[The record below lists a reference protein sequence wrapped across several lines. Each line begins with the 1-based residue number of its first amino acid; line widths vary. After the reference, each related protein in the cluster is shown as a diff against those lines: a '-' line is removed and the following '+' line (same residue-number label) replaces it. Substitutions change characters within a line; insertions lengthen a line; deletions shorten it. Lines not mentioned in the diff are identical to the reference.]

1 MGRCLIHTVQENMN
15 PILSITSDYF
25 QSIGDPEPYLR
36 RIAETGFTHIHWCHH
51 WHTDFLYS
59 SHEVVQIARWMK
71 EFGLA
76 VLNIHASRGQEKDW
90 GSLCEYIRLSGV
102 ELVQNR
108 IQMAADLGSD
118 VVILHVPPP
127 PEGEGSP
134 DGKFAGQLYRS
145 MDALTEF
152 ARARGGRIALEN
164 MAGDDYVL
172 IDALLARYS
181 ADNLGFCYD
190 SGHANM
196 GSDGLG
202 ELERH
207 KERLIAVHLHD
218 NDGKNDQ
225 HKIPFTGTID
235 WTRLMQIISTSSY
248 RAGINLEV
256 VIRETGISDEMD
268 FLRKTLDAGRTLAR
282 MCT

>member
-1 MGRCLIHTVQENMN
+1 MEMN
-15 PILSITSDYF
+15 PVLSITSDYF
-25 QSIGDPEPYLR
+25 QSTGDPEPYLR
-36 RIAETGFTHIHWCHH
+36 RIAEAGFTHIHWCHH
-51 WHTDFLYS
+51 WHTDFFYS
-59 SHEVVQIARWMK
+59 VHEVAQIAHWMD
-71 EFGLA
+71 ELGLA

-90 GSLCEYIRLSGV
+90 GALREYARLSGV

-108 IQMAADLGSD
+108 IQIAADLHSD

-127 PEGEGSP
+127 PESDGSP

-152 ARARGGRIALEN
+152 SRARGVGIALEN

-172 IDALLARYS
+172 IDALLARY
-181 ADNLGFCYD
+181 APDVLGFCYD

-196 GSDGLG
+196 GPDGLG

-218 NDGKNDQ
+218 NDGVNDQ

-235 WTRLMQIISTSSY
+235 WVRLMKIIATSPY
-248 RAGINLEV
+248 QAGINLEV
-256 VIRETGISDEMD
+256 VLGETGITDEME
-268 FLRKTLDAGRTLAR
+268 FLKKTLEAGKRLMRILST
-282 MCT
+282 